1 MFQFCHNKT
10 CFLALML
17 KTVAALFPS
26 QQRHSLLLIEGNVG
40 VLSQDPSRWEG
51 SHRRDSGRGTS
62 AISQIQN
69 FRMTR

>member
-17 KTVAALFPS
+17 KTVAAFVL
-26 QQRHSLLLIEGNVG
+26 RHSLLLIEGNVG